1 MPHKRAWMLTLFSFS
16 LNVSISIPLCS
27 VYNAAEQLFH
37 LNFRGLSFSFQ
48 LDSWNEAPKYEV
60 RINLLVSQL
69 KKGSLVVEMI
79 SLHMEQSEVM
89 CYVCLEHGLMLLCD
103 DNKRC
108 VTEWWNK
115 HKRIIRLSCC
125 LFTPEHNRVVQEWV
139 LTPRNELAF
148 NISCSQIFV
157 NVYVVK
163 CLKHGVTRMSSFLKR
178 YKICHL

>member
-1 MPHKRAWMLTLFSFS
+1 MLFSFS

-79 SLHMEQSEVM
+79 TLHMQQSEVM
-89 CYVCLEHGLMLLCD
+89 FYVCFEHGLMLLCD

-108 VTEWWNK
+108 VTE
-115 HKRIIRLSCC
+115 
-125 LFTPEHNRVVQEWV
+125 
-139 LTPRNELAF
+139 
-148 NISCSQIFV
+148 
-157 NVYVVK
+157 
-163 CLKHGVTRMSSFLKR
+163 
-178 YKICHL
+178 